1 MKLMIHSKISLLSI
15 SLVLFI
21 SGCIEKDELTLP
33 VKVDLMIGI
42 SENSSKDEYLT
53 FTGGKIG
60 VKRIQFEGKREAGGD
75 VFFET
80 DPKMNLPPLTFNTSA
95 QPVVISDFDIPQG
108 IFNYMK
114 WDINLKGILIDELTY
129 DDDDDIDSPYIGLV
143 ISGTYSYLSRSSIP
157 FIIAIDDTE
166 QLSVKSFDPEG
177 NSQVVLS
184 VNKDYEAILILDP
197 AYAFHSISRE
207 SLEEADVSDD
217 SGTPIIV
224 ISSDENEDLYEDL
237 LYRIAQS
244 ARVLVK

>member
-1 MKLMIHSKISLLSI
+1 MKLIIHYKLRLLSI

-21 SGCIEKDELTLP
+21 TGCIEKDELTLP
-33 VKVDLMIGI
+33 VNIDFKINI
-42 SENSSKDEYLT
+42 SENSLKDEYLT

-60 VKRIQFEGKREAGGD
+60 VRRIQFEGKREAGGD

-80 DPKMNLPPLTFNTSA
+80 DPNINLPLLTFNTSA
-95 QPVVISDFDIPQG
+95 QPVTISGFNIPQG

-114 WDINLKGILIDELTY
+114 WDINLKGILIDEIN
-129 DDDDDIDSPYIGLV
+129 DDDDVDSPYIGLV
-143 ISGTYSYLSRSSIP
+143 ISGTYSYLSSSSIP

-166 QLSVKSFDPEG
+166 LLSVKSFDQDG
-177 NSQVVLS
+177 NSRIVLS
-184 VNKDYEAILILDP
+184 VNKDYEAILLLDP
-197 AYAFHSISRE
+197 AYAFQSISRE

-237 LYRIAQS
+237 LYRIAKS
-244 ARVLVK
+244 AKVLVK